1 MNANDA
7 SGHVPTDHWDFVR
20 ADIAAEHRPA
30 SPHPRFVLYALL
42 VQFGVML
49 IWAIAGRLDIVAV
62 AQGKLVP
69 QSYLKVVQPAES
81 GIVREILVREGD
93 TVSESQV
100 VMRMDTRLSEADR
113 RMLQN
118 ELQLKRLQLRRIDA
132 ELAGQSMAYRG
143 DESAT
148 LFAQVDAQA
157 RARRLAYQDALDAEK
172 AALAKTQH
180 DLKAAAETEAKLQQT
195 APLYREQEE
204 AWRKLTNEGFAGKL
218 YLNER
223 QRQRIENEQDLKTQ
237 QNAVSSLRASVEQSG
252 KRIAQITSNY
262 RQQLQNERVEAAAQ
276 LTKLEQEWDKHQHR
290 HGFLELKA
298 PQAGTVKDL
307 ATHTPGTVVQPGTI
321 LLTVVPQGE
330 PLLAEVWVS
339 NTDAGFVT
347 AGQPVRVKLTAF
359 PFQKYGMVEGRV
371 KHVSADATDRQDKDL
386 AARGGAAGVET
397 GLNYRA
403 LVELTA
409 PLISVQGAT
418 LRLAPGMHASAEIV
432 LGTRSVL
439 EYLISP
445 VQKVTHE
452 AGRER

>member
-1 MNANDA
+1 MNTSNNHHHAA
-7 SGHVPTDHWDFVR
+7 TDRWDFAR
-20 ADIAAEHRPA
+20 ADVAAEHRPA
-30 SPHPRFVLYALL
+30 SPYPRFVLYTLLAL
-42 VQFGVML
+42 FGVML
-49 IWAIAGRLDIVAV
+49 LWALVGRLDIVAV

-81 GIVREILVREGD
+81 GIVKEILVREGD
-93 TVSESQV
+93 LVTAGQV
-100 VMRMDTRLSEADR
+100 LMRMDTTLSEADR
-113 RMLQN
+113 RTLAN
-118 ELQLKRLQLRRIDA
+118 ELSLKRLQLRRIDA
-132 ELAGQSMAYRG
+132 ELGGHAMARKA
-143 DESAT
+143 DEPAA

-157 RARRLAYQDALDAEK
+157 RARKQAYQDALDTEK
-172 AALAKTQH
+172 TALTKTQH
-180 DLKAAAETEAKLQQT
+180 DLKAASETESKLRQT
-195 APLYREQEE
+195 APLFREQEE

-237 QNAVSSLRASVEQSG
+237 QNAVESLRASVDQSA
-252 KRIAQITSNY
+252 KRIAQIGSNY

-276 LTKLEQEWDKHQHR
+276 LAKLEQESDKHEHR

-339 NTDAGFVT
+339 NTDAGFV
-347 AGQPVRVKLTAF
+347 APGQPVRVKLTAF

-371 KHVSADATDRQDKDL
+371 QYVSADATDRQEKDT
-386 AARGGAAGVET
+386 AVKAPGAGPEA

-403 LVELTA
+403 LVALTTPMVSA
-409 PLISVQGAT
+409 QGAT
-418 LRLAPGMHASAEIV
+418 LRLAPGMQASAEIV
-432 LGTRSVL
+432 LGTRSVM
-439 EYLISP
+439 EYLLSP
-445 VQKVTHE
+445 VQKTAHE

>member
-1 MNANDA
+1 MNPNDT
-7 SGHVPTDHWDFVR
+7 SGHAPTDHWDFVR
-20 ADIAAEHRPA
+20 ADVAAEHRPA
-30 SPHPRFVLYALL
+30 SPYPRFVLYALL
-42 VQFGVML
+42 ALFGVML
-49 IWAIAGRLDIVAV
+49 VWAIFGRLDIVAV

-69 QSYLKVVQPAES
+69 HSYLKVVQPAES
-81 GIVREILVREGD
+81 GVVREILVREGD
-93 TVSESQV
+93 AVSEGQV
-100 VMRMDTRLSEADR
+100 LMRMDTQLSEADR

-118 ELQLKRLQLRRIDA
+118 DLQVRRLQLRRIDA
-132 ELAGQSMAYRG
+132 ELAGQPMVRRA
-143 DESAT
+143 DEPAA

-157 RARRLAYQDALDAEK
+157 RARRLAFQDALDTEK
-172 AALAKTQH
+172 AALAKAQH

-204 AWRKLTNEGFAGKL
+204 AWRRLTAEGFAGKL

-252 KRIAQITSNY
+252 KRIAQIGSNY
-262 RQQLQNERVEAAAQ
+262 RQQLQNERVEAESQ
-276 LTKLEQEWDKHQHR
+276 LAKLEQEWDKHQHR

-330 PLLAEVWVS
+330 PLLAEVWIS
-339 NTDAGFVT
+339 NTDAGFVAT
-347 AGQPVRVKLTAF
+347 GQPVRVKLTAF

-371 KHVSADATDRQDKDL
+371 KHVSADATDRQDKEL
-386 AARGGAAGVET
+386 AARGGTAGLEA

-409 PLISVQGAT
+409 PLLGAQGVT
-418 LRLAPGMHASAEIV
+418 LRLAPGMQASAEIV

-439 EYLISP
+439 EYLLSP
-445 VQKVTHE
+445 VQKTVHE